1 MPIRYWIRIV
11 GAAFLMLLAVA
22 VIVSWRADRRDR
34 TQLASELASTKK
46 ALADADARQHERDT
60 QLAQTLSAL
69 ANLKRTVVTPAQ
81 IVREL
86 PSEIPLPTPITLQST
101 TAPNSPTTQIP
112 AGPNV
117 NSLAPPATD
126 GQLSQAVIPA
136 EDLKPL
142 YDFALECKACQ
153 AKLTAS
159 QSDLTDE
166 RTKTAVLTHERDDAL
181 RIARGGTIWRRVAR
195 AVKWFAIGAAA
206 GAIAAKAS
214 H

>member
-1 MPIRYWIRIV
+1 MKLSPWIRVSIV
-11 GAAFLMLLAVA
+11 VMAVVLGVA
-22 VIVSWRADRRDR
+22 IIDAWRADRRDR
-34 TQLASELASTKK
+34 AQLASELAATKK
-46 ALADADARQHERDT
+46 ALADADTRQHERDT

-69 ANLKRTVVTPAQ
+69 ANLKRTIVTPAQ

-86 PSEIPLPTPITLQST
+86 PGEIPLPTPITLQST
-101 TAPNSPTTQIP
+101 TAANSPTTQIP
-112 AGPNV
+112 AVPSL
-117 NSLAPPATD
+117 NSSAAPATD
-126 GQLSQAVIPA
+126 GQPSRAIIPA

-153 AKLTAS
+153 AKLTAA

-166 RTKTAVLTHERDDAL
+166 RTKTAALAHERDDAL
-181 RIARGGTIWRRVAR
+181 RLVRGGNVWRRISR
-195 AVKWFAIGAAA
+195 AAKWFVIGAAA

>member
-1 MPIRYWIRIV
+1 MSIRYWIRIV
-11 GAAFLMLLAVA
+11 EAAVLMLLAVA

-46 ALADADARQHERDT
+46 ALADADTRQHERDT

-69 ANLKRTVVTPAQ
+69 TNLKRTIVTPAQ

-86 PSEIPLPTPITLQST
+86 PSEIPLPTPITLEST
-101 TAPNSPTTQIP
+101 TAANSPATQIP
-112 AGPNV
+112 AGPNL
-117 NSLAPPATD
+117 NSPAPPVTD
-126 GQLSQAVIPA
+126 GKLSRAVIPA

-153 AKLTAS
+153 AKLTAA
-159 QSDLTDE
+159 QSDLADE
-166 RTKTAVLTHERDDAL
+166 RTKTAALAHERDDAL
-181 RIARGGTIWRRVAR
+181 RLARGGNAWRRIGR
-195 AVKWFAIGAAA
+195 AAKWFAIGAAA

>member
-1 MPIRYWIRIV
+1 
-11 GAAFLMLLAVA
+11 MLLAVA

-34 TQLASELASTKK
+34 AQLAGELASTKK
-46 ALADADARQHERDT
+46 ALADADTRQHERDT

-86 PSEIPLPTPITLQST
+86 PREIPLPTPITLQST
-101 TAPNSPTTQIP
+101 TAANSPTTQIP
-112 AGPNV
+112 SGPNL
-117 NSLAPPATD
+117 NSPAPPVTD
-126 GQLSQAVIPA
+126 GQPSPAVIPA

-153 AKLTAS
+153 AKLTAA

-166 RTKTAVLTHERDDAL
+166 RTKTAALTHERDDAL
-181 RIARGGTIWRRVAR
+181 RLARGGSVWRRISR
-195 AVKWFAIGAAA
+195 AAKWFVIGAAA

>member
-1 MPIRYWIRIV
+1 
-11 GAAFLMLLAVA
+11 MLLAVA

-46 ALADADARQHERDT
+46 ALADADTRQHERDT

-69 ANLKRTVVTPAQ
+69 ANLKRTIVTPAQ

-86 PSEIPLPTPITLQST
+86 PSEIPLPTPITLESA
-101 TAPNSPTTQIP
+101 TAANSPTTQTP
-112 AGPNV
+112 AGPNPTSPAP
-117 NSLAPPATD
+117 SLPD
-126 GQLSQAVIPA
+126 GKLPQAVIPA

-153 AKLTAS
+153 AKLTAA
-159 QSDLTDE
+159 QSDLSDE
-166 RTKTAVLTHERDDAL
+166 RTKTAALTHERDDAL
-181 RIARGGTIWRRVAR
+181 RLARGGNVWRRVGR
-195 AVKWFAIGAAA
+195 AAKWFVIGAAA

>member
-1 MPIRYWIRIV
+1 MPIRYWIRTV
-11 GAAFLMLLAVA
+11 GAAFLMLLTVA

-34 TQLASELASTKK
+34 TQLAGELASTKK
-46 ALADADARQHERDT
+46 ALAEADTRQHERDT

-69 ANLKRTVVTPAQ
+69 ANLKRTIVTPAQ

-86 PSEIPLPTPITLQST
+86 PSEIPLPTPITLQSAT
-101 TAPNSPTTQIP
+101 PANSLATEVPAAPNLNSP
-112 AGPNV
+112 
-117 NSLAPPATD
+117 APPATD
-126 GQLSQAVIPA
+126 GKLSQAVIPA

-153 AKLTAS
+153 AKLTAA

-166 RTKTAVLTHERDDAL
+166 RTKTAALAHERDDAL
-181 RIARGGTIWRRVAR
+181 RLARGGNVWRRLGR
-195 AVKWFAIGAAA
+195 AAKWFVIGAAA